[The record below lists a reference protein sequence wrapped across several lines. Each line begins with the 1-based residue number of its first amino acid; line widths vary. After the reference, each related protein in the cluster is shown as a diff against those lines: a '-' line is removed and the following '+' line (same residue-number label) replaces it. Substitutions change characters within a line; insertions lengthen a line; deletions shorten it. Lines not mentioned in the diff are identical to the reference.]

1 MAHIIRNP
9 KYKGY
14 FCGNKVGTE
23 DMFTKKM
30 VFKPES
36 EWVMFKDERI
46 VPAIVSEEIWEKANA
61 VLAIRSRD
69 VKQRQNQC
77 NRPNLMTGKMYCE
90 HCGRLYH
97 RKMSKSNNG
106 TPNSAW
112 VCAGKIEHGAASC
125 PSRYIYENEIK
136 TILYETFRGDKFD
149 VNSCVELY
157 MKAYE
162 AILSGNEVGRK
173 IEEIKKEMEALAK
186 KRDKL
191 LEYNVQGAISD
202 RDFLSMNASISSEL
216 DEKNLQ
222 LARCQSELERQSNMG
237 DKVQQ
242 IRDSLGRLAELNS
255 PAMITED
262 FVKYC
267 IDRID
272 IRAEGDVMKL
282 TISLVTGKIAEKQL
296 ELLRPGNR
304 RFVI

>member
-1 MAHIIRNP
+1 
-9 KYKGY
+9 
-14 FCGNKVGTE
+14 
-23 DMFTKKM
+23 
-30 VFKPES
+30 
-36 EWVMFKDERI
+36 
-46 VPAIVSEEIWEKANA
+46 
-61 VLAIRSRD
+61 
-69 VKQRQNQC
+69 
-77 NRPNLMTGKMYCE
+77 
-90 HCGRLYH
+90 
-97 RKMSKSNNG
+97 
-106 TPNSAW
+106 
-112 VCAGKIEHGAASC
+112 
-125 PSRYIYENEIK
+125 
-136 TILYETFRGDKFD
+136 
-149 VNSCVELY
+149 
-157 MKAYE
+157 
-162 AILSGNEVGRK
+162 
-173 IEEIKKEMEALAK
+173 MEALAK

-191 LEYNVQGAISD
+191 LEYILHGEFSD
-202 RDFLSMNASISSEL
+202 RDFLSINASISSVL